1 MPEAPNAMPVL
12 PTIDTPARWSVRLGL
27 VCLTALSVSLPMA
40 WISLAKFLLF
50 TSGVVYLIAG
60 HWTRRGNAAL
70 NQLWTTR
77 VLLVILVVFGFSV
90 FWSEAD
96 TATALSG
103 YVKHAKL
110 MGILLLLSLVRSEWE
125 ARIAVLAFA
134 AGQVFLL
141 LSSWMMFLGIPIPWS
156 ADAPTP
162 YVVFSSYLDQSIM
175 LATSAGIFWHLRKE
189 RLWPQWA
196 GLSMALLA
204 LVNALLLLEGRTG
217 YLVALTTLSLA
228 AMWAMP
234 KRLRTATLIVTPAIA
249 LLALSLGSAQVHE
262 RVTKIV
268 SESLNFTKHQ
278 QVGVNDSTGWRLNA
292 WRRSVQA
299 INEKPLAGHG
309 VGGWT
314 PAAKRFEG
322 SNANALFGEGNNS
335 NPHQEYLLWGVE
347 LGLGGVLLLVAFL
360 LAAARDAFTFAP
372 GIGRATLSVL
382 AAITVACLFNSSLYD
397 DLMGDYL
404 CVSLGVLLALGAQS
418 RHLNTAKQAP
428 VQTVGVAQGPA

>member
-1 MPEAPNAMPVL
+1 MPVL
-12 PTIDTPARWSVRLGL
+12 PTVHTPSPWSFRLGL
-27 VCLTALSVSLPMA
+27 VCLTAISVSLPMA

-50 TSGVVYLIAG
+50 SSGVVYLIAD
-60 HWTRRGNAAL
+60 HWTKRGNAAL

-77 VLLVILVVFGFSV
+77 VLLVILLVFGFSV

-110 MGILLLLSLVRSEWE
+110 MGILLLLSLIHSERE
-125 ARIAVLAFA
+125 ARVAVLAFA

-156 ADAPTP
+156 ADAPTK

-175 LATSAGIFWHLRKE
+175 LATSAGVFWHLRND
-189 RLWPQWA
+189 RLWPQWV
-196 GLSMALLA
+196 GITVTLLA

-234 KRLRTATLIVTPAIA
+234 KRLRTATLIVTPVIA
-249 LLALSLGSAQVHE
+249 LLGLSLGSAQVHE

-278 QVGVNDSTGWRLNA
+278 QVGINDSSGWRLNA

-299 INEKPLAGHG
+299 INEKPLTGHG

-322 SNANALFGEGNNS
+322 STANALFGEGNNS

-347 LGLGGVLLLVAFL
+347 LGLGGVLLLLAFL
-360 LAAARDAFTFAP
+360 VAATRDAFTFP
-372 GIGRATLSVL
+372 PNTRHATLSVL
-382 AAITVACLFNSSLYD
+382 AAIAVACLFNSSLYD
-397 DLMGDYL
+397 DLMGDYF
-404 CVSLGVLLALGAQS
+404 CVGLGLLLAFGAQS
-418 RHLNTAKQAP
+418 RGMIPGSHAP
-428 VQTVGVAQGPA
+428 VETVGVAEGQA

>member
-1 MPEAPNAMPVL
+1 MPVP
-12 PTIDTPARWSVRLGL
+12 PTIHAPARWSVRLGL

-50 TSGVVYLIAG
+50 TSGVVYLIAD
-60 HWTRRGNAAL
+60 HWTKRGNAAL

-77 VLLVILVVFGFSV
+77 VLLVILVIFGFSV

-96 TATALSG
+96 TTTALSD

-125 ARIAVLAFA
+125 ARVAVLAFA

-175 LATSAGIFWHLRKE
+175 LATSAGVFWHLRKE

-196 GLSMALLA
+196 GLCMALLA

-217 YLVALTTLSLA
+217 YLVALTTISLA
-228 AMWAMP
+228 AMWTMP
-234 KRLRTATLIVTPAIA
+234 KRLRTATLIVTPVIA

-278 QVGVNDSTGWRLNA
+278 QVGINDSSGWRLNA

-299 INEKPLAGHG
+299 INEKPLIGHG

-347 LGLGGVLLLVAFL
+347 LGLGGVLLLVVFL

-372 GIGRATLSVL
+372 SIGHATLSVL
-382 AAITVACLFNSSLYD
+382 VAIAVACLFNSSLYD

-404 CVSLGVLLALGAQS
+404 CVSLGLLLALGAQS
-418 RHLNTAKQAP
+418 RYVNTAKQAP
-428 VQTVGVAQGPA
+428 MQTVAMARGPA